1 MRLQKNLPQ
10 LVLWKTPRRMN
21 MMNIISAWR
30 LFVRIKEGLHRV
42 RFSKVTFCW
51 ILN

>member
-10 LVLWKTPRRMN
+10 LVLWKPPRRMN
-21 MMNIISAWR
+21 MMNIISACR

-42 RFSKVTFCW
+42 SFSKAKNWW